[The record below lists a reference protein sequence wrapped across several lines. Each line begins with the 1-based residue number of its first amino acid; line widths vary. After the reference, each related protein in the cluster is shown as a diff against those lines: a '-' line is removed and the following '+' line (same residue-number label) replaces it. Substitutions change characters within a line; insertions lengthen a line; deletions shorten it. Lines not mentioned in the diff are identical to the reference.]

1 MSRLSLVAKYFL
13 FNLNILILSN
23 VLLILK
29 NYVSR
34 YFAAVRTVKYFLNQL
49 EKFEAAK
56 AAYLVTFG
64 YL

>member
-34 YFAAVRTVKYFLNQL
+34 YFAAVRTVKYFVQICIFYIREN
-49 EKFEAAK
+49 F
-56 AAYLVTFG
+56 VVHI
-64 YL
+64 